1 MANGG
6 LEEGLGGIQW
16 ELVGCLGLAW
26 LMVYLI
32 VWKGLHQSGKVHCQ
46 HFKISF
52 YIKYQIIWFTAL
64 SPYVVLAVLL
74 GNMKLIFI
82 KQNLKLIRAGL
93 DPGGCSGRPPVLRDA
108 RLEVP
113 RQGLNLD

>member
-32 VWKGLHQSGKVHCQ
+32 VWKGLHQSGKVQ
-46 HFKISF
+46 SHFISIRIILYCF
-52 YIKYQIIWFTAL
+52 PHQIIWFTAL

-74 GNMKLIFI
+74 GREFEQFKLLANIN
-82 KQNLKLIRAGL
+82 QGGL
-93 DPGGCSGRPPVLRDA
+93 
-108 RLEVP
+108 
-113 RQGLNLD
+113 

>member
-32 VWKGLHQSGKVHCQ
+32 VWKGLHQSGKVHCCH
-46 HFKISF
+46 HFNIPL
-52 YIKYQIIWFTAL
+52 YVHHQIIWFTAL

-74 GNMKLIFI
+74 GNFKLMLF
-82 KQNLKLIRAGL
+82 
-93 DPGGCSGRPPVLRDA
+93 
-108 RLEVP
+108 
-113 RQGLNLD
+113 

>member
-16 ELVGCLGLAW
+16 ELLGCLGLAW

-32 VWKGLHQSGKVHCQ
+32 VWKGLHQSGKVR
-46 HFKISF
+46 
-52 YIKYQIIWFTAL
+52 YIFRIIILYCIYLQIIWFTAL

-74 GNMKLIFI
+74 GREFE
-82 KQNLKLIRAGL
+82 NL
-93 DPGGCSGRPPVLRDA
+93 
-108 RLEVP
+108 
-113 RQGLNLD
+113 NNF